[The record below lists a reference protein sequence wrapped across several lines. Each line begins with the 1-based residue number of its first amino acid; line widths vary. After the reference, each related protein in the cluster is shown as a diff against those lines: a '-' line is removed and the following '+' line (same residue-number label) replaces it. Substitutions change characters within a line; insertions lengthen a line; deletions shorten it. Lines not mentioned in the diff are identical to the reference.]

1 MASDITKA
9 VEAIKHWIGH
19 ETAHLSPAEQ
29 YEAFRMISRSCYR
42 MSDELLK
49 EAAHKIRP
57 APAPTARARPWEHCS
72 ILACKPNQRCMN
84 SDNCHAPTVS
94 GNADG

>member
-1 MASDITKA
+1 MTGDVTKA

-29 YEAFRMISRSCYR
+29 YEAFRKVSRSCER

-49 EAAHKIRP
+49 EAAHEIRP
-57 APAPTARARPWEHCS
+57 AHAPTAGTHPWERCS

-84 SDNCHAPTVS
+84 SDNCSAVTGDS
-94 GNADG
+94 SQ